1 MKKNNKIR
9 IVVIFLVILISAY
22 FFANYF
28 ISQTKYTSNLKDSLS
43 INEGYIANV
52 DPLWSSM
59 SW

>member
-28 ISQTKYTSNLKDSLS
+28 TSQTKYTSNLKDIFTQDQIYS
-43 INEGYIANV
+43 
-52 DPLWSSM
+52 
-59 SW
+59 